1 MCGEVCPEGVDF
13 LELLVPGAQEPRSL
27 RARGWDVSGRHPL
40 EAEKSSGSLGG
51 GPGKRCPLHL
61 VSLLPQRVTGVARQ
75 EGAQH

>member
-13 LELLVPGAQEPRSL
+13 LELLVPGAQEPEG
-27 RARGWDVSGRHPL
+27 RGWDVSGRRPL
-40 EAEKSSGSLGG
+40 EAEKSSGSVGG
-51 GPGKRCPLHL
+51 GSGKGCPLHL